1 MCSPSEIQ
9 KIFLSTQGV
18 QNLNEILP
26 ELFDP
31 KIITPNAPKPN
42 LFKSLFSNAPMDRE
56 LLCKCFETCLNK

>member
-9 KIFLSTQGV
+9 KFFLSTQ
-18 QNLNEILP
+18 QLQHFSEILP

-31 KIITPNAPKPN
+31 KILTPNAPKPN

-56 LLCKCFETCLNK
+56 LLCKLNY